1 MATTTAVVTVE
12 DTMPPTAIA
21 QDVFLELDNNGQAI
35 LTADMVDFGSY
46 DNCEI
51 VQMQVNKQIFSC
63 ADIGDT
69 TVTFTVTDGVG
80 QIDITNV
87 TVTVLTTNLSDN
99 DLDGLPDVCDIDD
112 DNDGIIDEEDNC
124 PFISNPNQE
133 DRDGDGIGD
142 ACENDLSVYVSQG
155 VTPNGDGINDTWIIY
170 GIEEYPNNTVRIY
183 NRWGNEVFYSH
194 NYNND
199 WNTYYKNSSEPL
211 PDGSYYYRLDLNSD
225 GRVDKEGWIYITK

>member
-1 MATTTAVVTVE
+1 MSSSRTLSLKLSLYRLTYPSFLYIYICFSVY
-12 DTMPPTAIA
+12 IF
-21 QDVFLELDNNGQAI
+21 QD
-35 LTADMVDFGSY
+35 GS
-46 DNCEI
+46 
-51 VQMQVNKQIFSC
+51 
-63 ADIGDT
+63 IGDT